1 MGEVPRILVVDD
13 DEIARNNLVHILAKG
28 DYEIDVA
35 ESGVEALAR
44 LNNAPYDL
52 VLTDLKMEKVDGLE
66 VLRHA
71 REHHPACEVIMIT
84 GYATVNSAIETMKHG
99 AFHYVA
105 KPYKIEEVR
114 ALVTQALAKKKLTDE
129 VRELRHELK
138 VERGIPFILGKNRE
152 IQDLVKMI
160 GRIGPADCSVLI
172 FGETG
177 TGKELAARAVH
188 HASRRVE
195 RRFVAFNCGAF
206 TEDLLANE
214 LFGHEKDAFTGATS
228 TKPGLFEAADG
239 GTIFL
244 DEIGDTPL
252 SMQIKLLRVI
262 EERSVLRVGGT
273 EPIPIDVRVVAATN
287 RDLKKLADDGKFRLD
302 LYYRLNVVNLTIPPL
317 ANRKDDIP
325 LLAHNFIEKFA
336 ARQGKKVTGIDDGMM
351 DILLDYPF
359 PGNVRE
365 LENIIERA
373 VTLSAGNL
381 LTARDLPD
389 ELKIAHFRT
398 IRRRSEGFVSLQ
410 EIEREYIQWVLSQT
424 GGNKSRTAQILGID
438 RASLWRKLKKS
449 R

>member
-1 MGEVPRILVVDD
+1 
-13 DEIARNNLVHILAKG
+13 
-28 DYEIDVA
+28 
-35 ESGVEALAR
+35 
-44 LNNAPYDL
+44 
-52 VLTDLKMEKVDGLE
+52 
-66 VLRHA
+66 
-71 REHHPACEVIMIT
+71 
-84 GYATVNSAIETMKHG
+84 MKHG
-99 AFHYVA
+99 AFHYLA
-105 KPYKIEEVR
+105 RPYGIEEAR
-114 ALVTQALAKKKLTDE
+114 ALVTQALAKKKQVTE
-129 VRELRHELK
+129 PRHELK
-138 VERGIPFILGKNRE
+138 AERGIPFILGKNRE
-152 IQDLVKMI
+152 IRDLIEMI
-160 GRIGPADCSVLI
+160 GRIGPADCNVLI

-188 HASRRVE
+188 HASRRAG

-214 LFGHEKDAFTGATS
+214 LFGHEKGAFTGATS
-228 TKPGLFEAADG
+228 TKAGLFEAADG

-262 EERSVLRVGGT
+262 EEKSLLRVGGT
-273 EPIPIDVRVVAATN
+273 EPIPVDARVVAATN
-287 RDLKKLADDGKFRLD
+287 KDLKKLADDGKFRPD
-302 LYYRLNVVNLTIPPL
+302 LYYRLNVVGLTIPPL
-317 ANRKDDIP
+317 ADRKDDIP
-325 LLAHNFIEKFA
+325 LLAHNFVEKFA
-336 ARQGKKVTGIDDGMM
+336 GRQGKNVAGIDDGMM

-373 VTLSAGNL
+373 VTLATGQI
-381 LTARDLPD
+381 LTAQDLPD

-398 IRRRSEGFVSLQ
+398 IRRRSRSFVSLR

-424 GGNKSRTAQILGID
+424 GGNKSRAARILGID